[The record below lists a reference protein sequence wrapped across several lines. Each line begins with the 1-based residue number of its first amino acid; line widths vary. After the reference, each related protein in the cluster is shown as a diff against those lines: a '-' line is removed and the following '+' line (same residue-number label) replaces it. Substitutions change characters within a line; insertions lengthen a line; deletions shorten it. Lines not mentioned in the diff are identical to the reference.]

1 MWPIVPAG
9 ASPFRPQRQ
18 ETVVINDYILAI
30 LSAPPANA
38 TEFTGGQPARW
49 MDNLRKWLDRAAE
62 LDHGFRFD
70 EPVQDEDNRRLRLR
84 TRLPIAS
91 TVDFVLHTSAD
102 FDGHAPSCGGAADG
116 DLVVH
121 FLCVANRP
129 AAPPS
134 RPRGQA
140 GTPWTGRQGLLVVDP
155 GWAAA
160 VLVAHSAP
168 LFWGAS
174 AREENKSLLDSMRP
188 GARGAGD
195 P

>member
-1 MWPIVPAG
+1 M
-9 ASPFRPQRQ
+9 
-18 ETVVINDYILAI
+18 INDYILAL

-38 TEFTGGQPARW
+38 TEFTNAQPALW
-49 MDNLRKWLDRAAE
+49 MDNLRRWLDRAAE
-62 LDHGFRFD
+62 LDHSFRFD
-70 EPVQDEDNRRLRLR
+70 EPVQDQDNRRLRLR

-91 TVDFVLHTSAD
+91 STDFVLHTSAG
-102 FDGHAPSCGGAADG
+102 FDEPTPSRAGPADC

-134 RPRGQA
+134 QPREHPCA
-140 GTPWTGRQGLLVVDP
+140 PWAGRQGLLIVEP

-160 VLVAHSAP
+160 VLMAHSAP

-174 AREENKSLLDSMRP
+174 AREENRSLLDSMRP
-188 GARGAGD
+188 GADGAGD